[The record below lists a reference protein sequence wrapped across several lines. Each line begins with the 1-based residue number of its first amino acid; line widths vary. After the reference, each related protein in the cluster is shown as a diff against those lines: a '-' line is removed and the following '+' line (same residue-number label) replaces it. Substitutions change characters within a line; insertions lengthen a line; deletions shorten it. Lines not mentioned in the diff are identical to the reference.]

1 MMYKYCRRCGRRLV
15 GEENR
20 RRGYGKTCYAKRV
33 VANPQGLFSPMLT
46 HAGAQ
51 AQEETQPQ
59 QTEGLQGKK
68 K

>member
-33 VANPQGLFSPMLT
+33 VANPQGLFSYMHT
-46 HAGAQ
+46 HAG

-59 QTEGLQGKK
+59 QTGGLQSKNK
-68 K
+68 S